1 MLLSPFRH
9 TLAVWWSPWTHT
21 SPCPSTRQT
30 KWRSIATGTS
40 MSSVHTC
47 KFTSHIL
54 FKCSWY
60 LCELYVFVPA
70 YFVLLGIYVEVLMT
84 LKVPR
89 RITHHYKARQFVAT
103 HWDGLFWGCFRRILT
118 YECFWSFYQ
127 PFSVLARHL
136 STGSTK
142 SALLMLPRQNKAQQS
157 SISLLRLQAATQP
170 LRATDWE
177 RARAF
182 VLEETSLAA
191 DKESC
196 LALL

>member
-1 MLLSPFRH
+1 M
-9 TLAVWWSPWTHT
+9 
-21 SPCPSTRQT
+21 
-30 KWRSIATGTS
+30 
-40 MSSVHTC
+40 
-47 KFTSHIL
+47 
-54 FKCSWY
+54 
-60 LCELYVFVPA
+60 
-70 YFVLLGIYVEVLMT
+70 
-84 LKVPR
+84 LKVLR
-89 RITHHYKARQFVAT
+89 RIAHHYKARQFVAT

-157 SISLLRLQAATQP
+157 SISLLCLQAATQP

-196 LALL
+196 LALLYSLLQNQHDTVSDSFSSYIIVSVWSFFIHTHSLIEQNYPSRRD